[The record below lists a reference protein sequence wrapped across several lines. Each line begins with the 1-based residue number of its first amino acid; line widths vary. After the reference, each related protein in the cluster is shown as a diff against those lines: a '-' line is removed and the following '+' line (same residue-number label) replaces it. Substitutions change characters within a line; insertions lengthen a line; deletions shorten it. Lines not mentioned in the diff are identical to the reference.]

1 MSHGQ
6 ATAWADHMPMASH
19 KQSHT
24 YGVAHKHAMLI
35 VQVEVRGVVLP
46 AHAQLCVLSYEHDWC
61 LHDINVT
68 ERADQT
74 TFEPEPPSFALR
86 SAETS
91 TLCAAKLHVESILH
105 AVVCLRVPTWARRVL
120 RS

>member
-68 ERADQT
+68 ERADRT
-74 TFEPEPPSFALR
+74 TFDPPPSFALVR
-86 SAETS
+86 KTS
-91 TLCAAKLHVESILH
+91 TDFCAVCEASRSLIH